1 MKQFFPKNFHHFSP
15 TTSFWPPKQHFLS
28 ILDQFWQISAFYSTV
43 TSKLPPYHKGD
54 CLYNTQEVILKQ
66 FFPKFFTI
74 LALWRHF
81 DPPKT
86 ALFEHFWR
94 FFAYFRLSLNY
105 DMEITPIKP
114 WWRLFIIH
122 RRLYQNTIL
131 ALWRTFWAFW
141 ANFSRFQPFTQL

>member
-15 TTSFWPPKQHFLS
+15 RTSFWPPKQHFLS

-86 ALFEHFWR
+86 ALFEHFWQ
-94 FFAYFRLSLNY
+94 FFY
-105 DMEITPIKP
+105 
-114 WWRLFIIH
+114 
-122 RRLYQNTIL
+122 
-131 ALWRTFWAFW
+131 
-141 ANFSRFQPFTQL
+141 RFQTSTITWKLPNQTMVVIVPYTQVISLKQFSQNFWPNSSF